1 MNWER
6 HIDELLIRLSSA
18 CYVIRKMKP
27 IMTITTLKIVYN

>member
-27 IMTITTLKIVYN
+27 IMTNYYLQNYL